1 MVFNLNSFITDGI
14 SGDKGTDLNKVT
26 LDFVLPGR
34 CNLVVIPE
42 DQNQLSEDKN
52 ERKAVKF

>member
-1 MVFNLNSFITDGI
+1 
-14 SGDKGTDLNKVT
+14 VT

-52 ERKAVKF
+52 ERKAAKF